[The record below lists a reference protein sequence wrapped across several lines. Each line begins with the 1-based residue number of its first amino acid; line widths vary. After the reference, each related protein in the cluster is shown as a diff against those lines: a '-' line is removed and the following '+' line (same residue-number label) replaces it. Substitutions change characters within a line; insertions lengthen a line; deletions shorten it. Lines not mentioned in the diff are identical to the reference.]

1 MTLKQTTKCSK
12 NQALRSEREH
22 AAWRSALASGASSLC
37 SKIKSH
43 LAWIDSRSLKP
54 DLQRSAVICIK

>member
-1 MTLKQTTKCSK
+1 MTLKWTKNCSK
-12 NQALRSEREH
+12 NQAISSDREH
-22 AAWRSALASGASSLC
+22 VAPCSGFCGASSLC

-54 DLQRSAVICIK
+54 DLQSSAVICIK